1 MVSLIEGI
9 RKNLDEQNIA
19 CGIFVDLQKAFDT
32 VEHDILS
39 AKLEHCGIHGLA
51 NEWFRSCVSNRKQ
64 YVSIGLRTSI
74 EKFSPSN
81 KKSITGRRKKR
92 KNIREVTH

>member
-19 CGIFVDLQKAFDT
+19 CDIFVDLQKAFDT

-51 NEWFRSCVSNRKQ
+51 NEWFRS
-64 YVSIGLRTSI
+64 
-74 EKFSPSN
+74 
-81 KKSITGRRKKR
+81 
-92 KNIREVTH
+92 